1 MAIKWQFDTI
11 TLLKGYTGP
20 LLVAENDENDTA
32 QNNVILIG
40 AAYDLSK
47 SMNNGLI
54 RVRMAMTPEEAF
66 DLANSLFVLSKAA
79 MAKR

>member
-1 MAIKWQFDTI
+1 MAIKWQFDSI
-11 TLLKGYTGP
+11 TFLKGYTGP
-20 LLVAENDENDTA
+20 LLVAANAENDTA
-32 QNNVILIG
+32 QNNVILVG
-40 AAYDLSK
+40 AAYDISK

-54 RVRMAMTPEEAF
+54 RVRMAMTPEEAL